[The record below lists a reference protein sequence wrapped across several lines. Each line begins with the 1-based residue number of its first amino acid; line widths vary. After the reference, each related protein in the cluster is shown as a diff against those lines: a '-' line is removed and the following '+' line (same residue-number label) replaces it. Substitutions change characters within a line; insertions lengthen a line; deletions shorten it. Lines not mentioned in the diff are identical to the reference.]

1 MSSWGARCRAALPGL
16 LAIGTMIVAWV
27 SLTELVQNTQAG
39 WPKPWCIT
47 YVIRSSFGFMLIPW
61 AILRWR
67 RTGSPCP
74 CTLRR
79 RTNAVGSIESAVPP
93 GAVSLRQLT
102 IVAVLLSSLGAFNGF
117 SWYLSLPKTLAAA
130 NNAIYQ
136 SASAFVFMFSIFLLG
151 ERATAQKGL
160 AVVFSVVGVVV
171 VSLAPTGVSTDPNIE
186 PSVVGYLWVLAST
199 VGYGLFEVLY
209 SRYTEQP
216 ITRAADIC
224 SRSFVST
231 HAVAEAK
238 DLASSVHFHADAA
251 AGSSAANTRRS
262 SVTSLE
268 LPLEPATH
276 ADVRHRMN
284 SSETSPR
291 SAAVNPAFVS
301 TDEPNL
307 GEEAA
312 TPAAAD
318 ALPLLA
324 KGSGIDTH
332 RGSSAVAPL
341 APGLAPAI
349 EETPPLAIP
358 IVYKAELSA
367 YMLGMMGL
375 GIAATLWPLFFIL
388 DRTGVEPFVMPDGP
402 HMQKLVVSAVLD
414 NLFNIAMLF
423 GILVTSPLWTAVGTI
438 LVIPGTMVVDWVLH
452 GAMVGAQEAGGIL
465 LILVGFGILQAP
477 VRLNAW
483 LNRMVGAVSRF
494 FSRSR
499 QRGGAGRFGDAPSP
513 SRSP

>member
-1 MSSWGARCRAALPGL
+1 
-16 LAIGTMIVAWV
+16 
-27 SLTELVQNTQAG
+27 
-39 WPKPWCIT
+39 
-47 YVIRSSFGFMLIPW
+47 
-61 AILRWR
+61 
-67 RTGSPCP
+67 
-74 CTLRR
+74 
-79 RTNAVGSIESAVPP
+79 
-93 GAVSLRQLT
+93 VSLRQLT

-136 SASAFVFMFSIFLLG
+136 SASAFVFVFSTFLLG
-151 ERATAQKGL
+151 ERATPQKGL
-160 AVVFSVVGVVV
+160 AVLFSVVGVVV

-216 ITRAADIC
+216 ITRAADIW
-224 SRSFVST
+224 SRSFVSS

-238 DLASSVHFHADAA
+238 DLASSAHLHADAA
-251 AGSSAANTRRS
+251 AGSSAASARRS

-268 LPLEPATH
+268 LPLEPAH
-276 ADVRHRMN
+276 ADVRHRLN
-284 SSETSPR
+284 SSEASPR

-301 TDEPNL
+301 TDEPNF
-307 GEEAA
+307 GEEAR

-318 ALPLLA
+318 ALPLLSEAA
-324 KGSGIDTH
+324 KGSGIH
-332 RGSSAVAPL
+332 PNRGSSAVAPL
-341 APGLAPAI
+341 TPGPAHAIDGAPDV
-349 EETPPLAIP
+349 AIP

-402 HMQKLVVSAVLD
+402 HMQKLAVSAVLD
-414 NLFNIAMLF
+414 SLFNIAMLF

-438 LVIPGTMVVDWVLH
+438 LVIPGTMVVDWLLH
-452 GAMVGAQEAGGIL
+452 GAMVGAQQAGGIL
-465 LILVGFGILQAP
+465 LILIGFGILQAP

-483 LNRMVGAVSRF
+483 LNRMVGPVSTFVSRP
-494 FSRSR
+494 R
-499 QRGGAGRFGDAPSP
+499 QRGEAGQSGDAPSP
-513 SRSP
+513 